1 MAAALPK
8 RQLVAVTQKAPVSPL
23 VLLYS
28 LFILYDGWM
37 DALFGASKSQP
48 SFTAMIVRA
57 RIFFSNSDCIRLKKS
72 LIHLGWREGE

>member
-37 DALFGASKSQP
+37 DVLFGASKSQP

-57 RIFFSNSDCIRLKKS
+57 RIFFSDSDFIRLKKV
-72 LIHLGWREGE
+72 LYT